1 MTAFRF
7 SEITT
12 PLQARLLSDD
22 ISFESVSIDTRTLR
36 PDDLFIAIRGE
47 QLDGHDF
54 VEQAKA
60 AGAIGAIVSH
70 PVEVD
75 IPQLCVADPIAALTT
90 LSLLRREQ
98 YDIPVVGLTGS
109 CGKTTTKTFI
119 HHILQQKGNTLATIG
134 SLNNHL
140 GVPLTLMRL
149 NEKHQYAVIEMGAN
163 HIGEIAHLTQLA
175 QPTVAMVTNVNPV
188 HIEGFGDLNGVA
200 KGKSEIFQGLSKTGI
215 AVLNQDDA
223 FYGDFKTICA
233 SHRMIT
239 FGQDTSADVRADN
252 IHLDPQGYG
261 QFTLCIADKTA
272 DVTLSLLGEH
282 NVQNAL
288 AASACAHSLG
298 IDINTIAAGLSSAKS
313 VEKRLQI
320 KKGKAGATLFDDSYS
335 ANPTSMKAALSV
347 LVKNA
352 GEHWCVLGQMQELG
366 DNAVQIHAE
375 LGDLCRK
382 MGIKRLF
389 TIGALTQHTVEH
401 FGEGAA
407 YFTDI
412 KQLHDAITPILS
424 AHVNVLIKGSH
435 SNQLWELV
443 AALEATSSH

>member
-1 MTAFRF
+1 MTIFRF

-12 PLQARLLSDD
+12 PLQATLLGDD
-22 ISFESVSIDTRTLR
+22 ISFGSVSIDTRTLR
-36 PDDLFIAIRGE
+36 PNDLFIAIRGE
-47 QLDGHDF
+47 QFDGHDF

-70 PVEVD
+70 FVEVD
-75 IPQLCVADPIAALTT
+75 IPQLCVADPIAALST

-98 YDIPVVGLTGS
+98 YDIPVIGLTGS
-109 CGKTTTKTFI
+109 CGKTTTKTLI
-119 HHILQQKGNTLATIG
+119 ANILRQKGNTLATIG

-149 NEKHQYAVIEMGAN
+149 NDEHQYAVIEMGAN
-163 HIGEIAHLTQLA
+163 HGGEIAHLTKLT
-175 QPTVAMVTNVNPV
+175 QPTVAMITNVNPV

-200 KGKSEIFQGLSKTGI
+200 KGKSEIFQGLNKTGI
-215 AVLNQDDA
+215 AVLNQDNA
-223 FYGDFKTICA
+223 FYGDFQTICA
-233 SHRMIT
+233 THRIIT
-239 FGQDTSADVRADN
+239 FGQDKSANVHADN
-252 IHLDPQGYG
+252 VHLDPQGYG
-261 QFTLCIADKTA
+261 QFTLHIEDKTA
-272 DVTLSLLGEH
+272 DVSLSLLGEH

-288 AASACAHSLG
+288 AASACAHAVG
-298 IDINTIAAGLSSAKS
+298 IDINTIVAGLSSAQS

-320 KKGKAGATLFDDSYS
+320 KKGKAGCTLFDDSYS
-335 ANPTSMKAALSV
+335 ANPTSVKAALSV
-347 LVKNA
+347 LIKNA

-366 DNAVQIHAE
+366 DHAEQIHAE

-389 TIGALTQHTVEH
+389 TIGTLTQHTVEH

-412 KQLHDAITPILS
+412 KQLYEAIAPILS
-424 AHVNVLIKGSH
+424 SHINLLIKGSH
-435 SNQLWELV
+435 SNKLWELV
-443 AALEATSSH
+443 AALEKTP